1 MSVGVIAASASLWA
15 ALRVL
20 TKTWDVP
27 IFCYLLLSGIVIVVL
42 LYLVPDFLDALPMG
56 SFRFL
61 QDQGVVL
68 SLLILPG
75 CSLYG
80 CLFGV
85 GLLRG
90 GRGAKLS
97 T

>member
-1 MSVGVIAASASLWA
+1 
-15 ALRVL
+15 VL

-27 IFCYLLLSGIVIVVL
+27 IFCYLLLSGIVIVAL
-42 LYLVPDFLDALPMG
+42 LNPVQDFLDAHPMG

-61 QDQGVVL
+61 QDQDMFL
-68 SLLILPG
+68 FLLVLPG

-80 CLFGV
+80 ALFGV

-90 GRGAKLS
+90 GRDAKLS